1 MKKNKSYLALTSG
14 LIMLVIVVWF
24 STSNCGGDTFRIRPE
39 ISVPEQR
46 TDAARAIDAYERMI
60 DRYMSMTE
68 RNFNGIGADIR
79 DVLAKLDLIDA
90 KLTVLSQRMAKIE
103 RTIGIKQPQKTIKK
117 KLENKECDLSSDPNS
132 KCTK

>member
-1 MKKNKSYLALTSG
+1 MKRNRSYLALTSG
-14 LIMLVIVVWF
+14 LITLVIVVWF

-60 DRYMSMTE
+60 DRYMSITE

-79 DVLAKLDLIDA
+79 DVSTKLDSIDA
-90 KLTVLSQRMAKIE
+90 KLTVLSQKMAKIE
-103 RTIGIKQPQKTIKK
+103 RAVRIRQPQKAIKK
-117 KLENKECDLSSDPNS
+117 KIENKVCKLGYDPNS
-132 KCTK
+132 QCPK